1 MNNGKPLFTK
11 KRNMVQFFI
20 PTNKGMKVVL
30 PDNIVRIEANSNYC
44 KVYFNNECPLTVAKV
59 LKWFEEKLPDDCFY
73 RIHRGH
79 IVNRRFI
86 SHVSSNRLLTLVNGE
101 QLQISK
107 RKKSITRRMA
117 A

>member
-1 MNNGKPLFTK
+1 MF
-11 KRNMVQFFI
+11 QFFI
-20 PTNKGMKVVL
+20 PTNKGIKVVM
-30 PDNIVRIEANSNYC
+30 PENIVRIEANSNYC
-44 KVYFNNECPLTVAKV
+44 KIYFDNEVPLTVAKV
-59 LKWFEEKLPDDCFY
+59 LKWFEEKLPEDCFY

-86 SHVSSNRLLTLVNGE
+86 TNVSANKLLTLMNGE